1 MSFKFISK
9 FFNKRKTTYSE
20 AIGDKIKPIP
30 LHPIDGVNCIED
42 ICSRNVIIGVNAKV
56 TPTGRCKR
64 GDVTKAT
71 KEFVTGPLSAKPT
84 DNICIFNRHGDCYFS
99 GICKDK
105 VCRVKVKRVIK

>member
-9 FFNKRKTTYSE
+9 FFNKRKTTYSK
-20 AIGDKIKPIP
+20 AIGNKSITLPESEKIENNYPMTI
-30 LHPIDGVNCIED
+30 G
-42 ICSRNVIIGVNAKV
+42 SRNIIVGVDAKV

-71 KEFVTGPLSAKPT
+71 KEFVTGPFSAKPT
-84 DNICIFNRHGDCYFS
+84 DNICIFNRHGNCYFS

-105 VCRVKVKRVIK
+105 VCRAKVKRVIK